1 MAQNAL
7 NRFIS
12 PPKSEWDRL
21 RQPLNSGERQFLE
34 YLDENLDPDWDI
46 YIHPSLN
53 GLCPDVVI
61 LHPDK
66 GICILEIKGWDFNAI
81 KYDKYINSK
90 TNKLHLQG
98 TSKTEGVFR
107 IKRNPVDQL
116 LLYRKEMSHIY
127 CPQLSTKGNRAALFC
142 GLVFPSATKVQLENS
157 IIPIFKDRGRS
168 LVYDNP
174 NAYYFIFTQENLIE
188 AIEDSFPRK
197 ITSQYK
203 NSAMN
208 PMIANYLKPWL
219 IEPDASQEQRQPLIL
234 DSKQSELA
242 TTRTSSGYRRL
253 KGPAGSGKSLII
265 AKKASL
271 LLQKGKRVLIV
282 TFNITLTNYLI
293 DLCVRDY
300 KDARRDNNATWLN
313 FHYLASRLC
322 IEAGLEEAYHSLF
335 KGIGDDDFI
344 DDNALCDLVE
354 YALQTHEF
362 EKYDAILVDEGQDY
376 NPRWWNILRS
386 LLKTEQD
393 LKEGEK
399 LETEMLLVADS
410 TQDIYGKGK
419 KWTDD
424 VMKNAGFSGPWAT
437 LESTYRLP
445 PALIPMIQDFAN
457 RFIPHADIVLPQP
470 PENTDQPD
478 LLSNDRTDAGN
489 IIFKWINIPKF
500 NNEKTFEEYLNQ
512 PILDFT
518 NDVQSLELSFS
529 DQTYLVTN
537 HKLGIWL
544 TNTLKKKKKSVL
556 DVFSEDWKE
565 SRRKKLYFF
574 KGSQKIKASTIHS
587 YKGWESNALFI
598 IADNMNFQKKD
609 AEVLYTALTRI
620 KGGGKS
626 LLYVVCTDRSLFEFG
641 EKWNRYYNS

>member
-66 GICILEIKGWDFNAI
+66 GICILEIKDWDFNAI

-544 TNTLKKKKKSVL
+544 TNTLKKKRKVFWMYLVRIGKSL
-556 DVFSEDWKE
+556 EEKNFIFLKAL
-565 SRRKKLYFF
+565 KKLRHQQF
-574 KGSQKIKASTIHS
+574 
-587 YKGWESNALFI
+587 
-598 IADNMNFQKKD
+598 
-609 AEVLYTALTRI
+609 TAI
-620 KGGGKS
+620 KGGS
-626 LLYVVCTDRSLFEFG
+626 QTLYL
-641 EKWNRYYNS
+641 